1 MQWFCRLLCRDEDDI
16 RKFWKAVA
24 DKFFA
29 FPFKKPGLNSV
40 AGSGRRAPDE
50 MTLVFSTRSVRCVA
64 CIRSRFTAHGFISCW
79 MAEEFFT
86 MSKKILKY
94 LWPYRFPFL
103 IALAQVFIISGCE
116 LLKPWPLKIVIDN
129 VLGGKPTPWGVEY
142 QFTRSALLILAA
154 VGLVI
159 IYVVL
164 GGITL
169 LNNYTTIKIGQKM
182 VNDMRR
188 DLYSHLQRLSLAFH
202 SRRQVGDLLYR
213 VTADTYAIQS
223 LTMNGIFPIVTAVV
237 LLAGM
242 FYVMVKIDWQL
253 TLLSLV
259 VCPVLL
265 LSILVMS
272 RRITDAAMLARRE
285 ESEVYSVVQR
295 AMSAIRIIQAFT
307 KEEDEHRK
315 FMSAS
320 NQSLGASL
328 RLYTLQTL
336 YSGTVNVVMAIGT
349 ALVVWVGAR
358 HVMSGRITVG
368 EIIIFT
374 TYLASLYGPIN
385 SICQTWGLIQGA
397 KVGVDRVFEILEIEK
412 EIKEGSQV
420 FPKSGARGEVILENI
435 SFQYV
440 AEQPVLK
447 NIELRVKPG
456 EKIAFVGPTGV
467 GKSTLVSLIP
477 RFYDPCQGRVFLDG
491 ADVRDYQLK
500 SLRNQISMV
509 LQPPLVFPVSV
520 RDNIAYGRPE
530 AGIEE
535 VVSAAKLARIHDS
548 IEKLPDKY
556 DTLVGEQGATLSEG
570 ERQRITIAR
579 AILRNS
585 PILILDEPTSS
596 VDAETE
602 ALIMAGLEQLTT
614 GRTTFI
620 IAHRLST
627 VRKADRIVV
636 LNGGEIVEQG
646 PFNDL
651 IKGQGP
657 FSALY
662 RSQFGT
668 NP

>member
-1 MQWFCRLLCRDEDDI
+1 M
-16 RKFWKAVA
+16 
-24 DKFFA
+24 
-29 FPFKKPGLNSV
+29 FKK
-40 AGSGRRAPDE
+40 
-50 MTLVFSTRSVRCVA
+50 T
-64 CIRSRFTAHGFISCW
+64 
-79 MAEEFFT
+79 
-86 MSKKILKY
+86 LKY

-103 IALAQVFIISGCE
+103 IALAQVFIMSGCE
-116 LLKPWPLKIVIDN
+116 LLKPWPLKVIIDN
-129 VLGGKPTPWGVEY
+129 VLSGKPAPWGLENV
-142 QFTRSALLILAA
+142 FTPATLLILAA
-154 VGLVI
+154 IGLVI
-159 IYVVL
+159 IYIVL

-188 DLYSHLQRLSLAFH
+188 DLYAHLQRLSLAFH
-202 SRRQVGDLLYR
+202 NRRQVGDLLYR

-223 LTMNGIFPIVTAVV
+223 LTMNGVFPIVSAVV
-237 LLAGM
+237 LLGGM
-242 FYVMVKIDWQL
+242 FFVMMKIDWQL
-253 TLLSLV
+253 TLLSLA

-265 LSILVMS
+265 VSISVMS
-272 RRITDAAMLARRE
+272 RRITTAAMLARQQ

-307 KEEDEHRK
+307 KEEEEHRK

-328 RLYTLQTL
+328 RLYTLQTF
-336 YSGTVNVVMAIGT
+336 YSGIVNVVMAVGT

-358 HVMSGRITVG
+358 HVMSGQITVG

-374 TYLASLYGPIN
+374 TYLASLYGPMN
-385 SICQTWGLIQGA
+385 TICQTWGLIQGA
-397 KVGVDRVFEILEIEK
+397 KVGVERVFEILEVERDL
-412 EIKEGSQV
+412 KEGTRA
-420 FPKSGARGEVILENI
+420 FPKSGTRGEVVWENV
-435 SFQYV
+435 SFHYA

-447 NIELRVKPG
+447 NINLSVKPG

-477 RFYDPCQGRVFLDG
+477 RFYDPRAGRVLIDG
-491 ADVRDYQLK
+491 VDIRDYQLK
-500 SLRNQISMV
+500 SLRSQISMV

-520 RDNIAYGRPE
+520 RENIAYGRPE

-535 VVSAAKLARIHDS
+535 VISAAKLARIHES
-548 IEKLPDKY
+548 IERLPDKY
-556 DTLVGEQGATLSEG
+556 DTIVGEQGATLSEG

-602 ALIMAGLEQLTT
+602 ALIMEGLEQLTS

-627 VRKADRIVV
+627 VRKADRIIV
-636 LNGGEIVEQG
+636 LGKGEIIEQGSFNELIKAQG
-646 PFNDL
+646 PFA
-651 IKGQGP
+651 
-657 FSALY
+657 ALY
-662 RSQFGT
+662 HSQFGLDE
-668 NP
+668 PGRAVG